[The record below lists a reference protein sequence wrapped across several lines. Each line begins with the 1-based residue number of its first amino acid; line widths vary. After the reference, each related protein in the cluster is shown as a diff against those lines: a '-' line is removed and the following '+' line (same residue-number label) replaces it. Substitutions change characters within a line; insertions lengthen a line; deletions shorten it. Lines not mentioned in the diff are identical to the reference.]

1 MSTGMRSRADL
12 GVGRVYHRQ
21 ILFPGAR
28 GTCPTPHRL
37 CAEGGKSREIPP
49 YAHTRRPQRT
59 PDAELFDNQL
69 RRQSQRR
76 RQATASVNTG
86 AWADTT

>member
-28 GTCPTPHRL
+28 GSRPT
-37 CAEGGKSREIPP
+37 
-49 YAHTRRPQRT
+49 RT
-59 PDAELFDNQL
+59 PDALNARPTPSSL
-69 RRQSQRR
+69 TTNSAAKANGGGKRQHP
-76 RQATASVNTG
+76 
-86 AWADTT
+86 